1 MCPLESELSTIMKSP
16 RVFRARTAFGAPKVL
31 GATVAALAVTASL
44 LSACSSDDDS
54 DTINVGFIA
63 PLSSSAYAF
72 QDPALVAEVAEKAV
86 NDQGGINGKKLN
98 VIVYD
103 TKGQPANVVAGARK
117 LVNEDKVV
125 AFIGG
130 NSNDGLAEIGK
141 KAGVVNWFPMGC
153 AASDVNNELSMIAAL
168 NCAGAAQGTYLGG
181 LRFKPK
187 KAVYVAFAGNTPY
200 IENAKLGYRNAGV
213 EDVQIVEVPPE
224 TTDYAPIIAQIK
236 AANPD
241 VWGGMI
247 YTPEKLTAL
256 IQSAIDQNLRIPLV
270 LSNNVMEDAT
280 IKLISDSGI
289 ANSVALEKGEDAAR
303 FPTWKEYERQLAQYD
318 PEHKIKTPHDGS
330 VTTDWLAVWT
340 FAQEARKLK
349 TVTADSFREHA
360 QQLKDFQTDVLHP
373 IDFTNSNGPV
383 LTAPRQANWW
393 AFAGH
398 IADDKIVVDNPSPF
412 SAFLKTGIS
421 N

>member
-1 MCPLESELSTIMKSP
+1 MFPGKW
-16 RVFRARTAFGAPKVL
+16 FA
-31 GATVAALAVTASL
+31 ATVASVALVGVVSG
-44 LSACSSDDDS
+44 CSSSSDDS
-54 DTINVGFIA
+54 DTINVGFVA
-63 PLSSSAYAF
+63 PLSSSASAF
-72 QDPALVAEVAEKAV
+72 QDPALVAKVAEKAV

-117 LVNEDKVV
+117 LVTEDKVV

-153 AASDVNNELSMIAAL
+153 AASDVTNDLSMIAAL

-213 EDVQIVEVPPE
+213 DNVQIVEVPPE
-224 TTDYAPIIAQIK
+224 TTDYAPIIAQVK
-236 AANPD
+236 AAKPD

-247 YTPEKLTAL
+247 FTPEKLTAL
-256 IQSAIDQNLRIPLV
+256 LRAAVDQNLRIPLV

-280 IKLISDSGI
+280 IKLVSDSGI
-289 ANSVALEKGEDAAR
+289 PNSVALEKGEDANR
-303 FPTWKEYERQLAQYD
+303 FPTWKLYEEQLAKYD
-318 PEHKIKTPHDGS
+318 PQHDIKTPHDGS

-340 FAQEARKLK
+340 FAQEARKLQ
-349 TVTADSFREHA
+349 TVDADSFREHA
-360 QQLKDFQTDVLHP
+360 EGLTDFKTDVLHD
-373 IDFTNSNGPV
+373 IDFTKNGPV
-383 LTAPRQANWW
+383 LTAPRQANLW

-398 IADDKIVVDNPSPF
+398 IADGRIVVDNPTPY
-412 SAFLKTGIS
+412 SAFLKTSITG
-421 N
+421 

>member
-1 MCPLESELSTIMKSP
+1 MFKNKLIPGLVSAAAATSL
-16 RVFRARTAFGAPKVL
+16 VL
-31 GATVAALAVTASL
+31 VAG
-44 LSACSSDDDS
+44 CSGNDSGSDTG
-54 DTINVGFIA
+54 TINVGFVA
-63 PLSSSAYAF
+63 PLSSSPTAF
-72 QDPALVAEVAEKAV
+72 QDPALAAQVAEKAI
-86 NDQGGINGKKLN
+86 NDEGGINGKKIK

-103 TKGQPANVVAGARK
+103 TKGQPANVIAGARK

-130 NSNDGLAEIGK
+130 NSGDGLAQIGE

-153 AASDVNNELSMIAAL
+153 SAADTDNDLSMIAAL

-200 IENAKLGYRNAGV
+200 IENAKLGYKNAGV
-213 EDVQIVEVPPE
+213 DNVKIIEVPPE
-224 TTDYAPIIAQIK
+224 TTDYAPIIAQVK
-236 AANPD
+236 AEKPD

-247 YTPEKLTAL
+247 FTPEKLTAL
-256 IQSAIDQNLRIPLV
+256 IQSGIDQNLRIPLV

-289 ANSVALEKGEDAAR
+289 ENSVALEKGEDASL
-303 FPTWKEYERQLAQYD
+303 FPTWKAYQDQLAKYD
-318 PEHKIKTPHDGS
+318 PDGKIKTPHDGS

-340 FAQEARKLK
+340 FAQEARKLD
-349 TVTADSFREHA
+349 TVNAKSFKEHA
-360 QQLKDFQTDVLHP
+360 EKLTDFQTDVLHP
-373 IDFTNSNGPV
+373 IDFTIQDGPV
-383 LTAPRQANWW
+383 LTAPRQANLW

-398 IADDKIVVDNPSPF
+398 IADGEIVVDSPDPY
-412 SAFLKTGIS
+412 SAFEKSPIPS
-421 N
+421 

>member
-1 MCPLESELSTIMKSP
+1 MFTNKYIP
-16 RVFRARTAFGAPKVL
+16 
-31 GATVAALAVTASL
+31 AALAAAAALVLVTG
-44 LSACSSDDDS
+44 CSSESGDADS

-63 PLSSSAYAF
+63 PLSSSPVAF
-72 QDPALVAEVAEKAV
+72 QDPMLAAKVAEQAI

-103 TKGQPANVVAGARK
+103 TKGQPANTVAGARK
-117 LVNEDKVV
+117 LVNEDDIV

-130 NSNDGLAEIGK
+130 NSADGIAEIGE

-153 AASDVNNELSMIAAL
+153 SAADTDNDLSMIAAL

-187 KAVYVAFAGNTPY
+187 KAVYVAFAGNTAY

-213 EDVQIVEVPPE
+213 EDVKIIEVPPE
-224 TTDYAPIIAQIK
+224 TTDYAPIIAQVK
-236 AANPD
+236 AENPD

-256 IQSAIDQNLRIPLV
+256 IQAAIDQDLRKPLV

-280 IKLISDSGI
+280 IKLISDAGI
-289 ANSVALEKGEDAAR
+289 ENSVALEKGEDADL
-303 FPTWKEYERQLAQYD
+303 FPTWKAYQDQLAQYD
-318 PEHKIKTPHDGS
+318 PEGKIKTPHDGS

-340 FAQEARKLK
+340 FAQEARKLD
-349 TVTADSFREHA
+349 TVNAATFREHA
-360 QQLKDFQTDVLHP
+360 QQLTDFETDVLHP
-373 IDFTNSNGPV
+373 IDFTIQDGPV
-383 LTAPRQANWW
+383 LTAPRQANLW

-398 IADDKIVVDNPSPF
+398 IADGKIVVDDPTPY
-412 SAFLKTGIS
+412 SAFEKTPIAG
-421 N
+421 